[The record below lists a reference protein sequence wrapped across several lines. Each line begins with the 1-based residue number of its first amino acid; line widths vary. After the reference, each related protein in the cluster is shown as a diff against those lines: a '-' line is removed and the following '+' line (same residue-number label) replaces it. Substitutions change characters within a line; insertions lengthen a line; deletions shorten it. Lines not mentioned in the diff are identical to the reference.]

1 MKGLALPV
9 LRDVRVVL
17 FDLDGTLLDSAP
29 DMGAA
34 TNRMRTDR
42 GLPALPLEAYRHRA
56 GSGARGMLDVAFGM
70 ASDHPEYEARKY
82 EFFANYDQCLTECTR
97 AFDGVEELL
106 RELATRGLQ
115 WGVVTNKSTRYTVPL
130 ARAYTLLAGAGTLI
144 SGDTTPHTKP
154 HPAPLLEAARRIG
167 VSPAECL
174 YVGDDERDVI
184 AGRAAG
190 MGTVAANYGYLGMN
204 ANTQG
209 WGADAIIDSPL
220 DLLQLLRRA

>member
-42 GLPALPLEAYRHRA
+42 GLPALPLAAYRHRA

-70 ASDHPEYEARKY
+70 ASEHPEYEARKA
-82 EFFANYDQCLTECTR
+82 EFFANYDQCLTERTR

-106 RELATRGLQ
+106 CELAARGLQ

-167 VSPAECL
+167 VSPADCL

-190 MGTVAANYGYLGMN
+190 MGTVAANYGYLGLN
-204 ANTQG
+204 PDTQG

-220 DLLQLLRRA
+220 DLLQLLSRA

>member
-70 ASDHPEYEARKY
+70 ASEHPEYEARKD
-82 EFFANYDQCLTECTR
+82 EFFANYDQCLTERTR

-106 RELATRGLQ
+106 RELAARGLQ
-115 WGVVTNKSTRYTVPL
+115 WGVVTNKSTRYTIPL

-167 VSPAECL
+167 VSPANCL

-190 MGTVAANYGYLGMN
+190 MGTVAANYGYLGLN
-204 ANTQG
+204 ADTQG